1 MAQGGPG
8 SKGRLRTRS
17 EHFDLKTDRKKKSH
31 HVALL
36 SSFPFSSSFDV
47 CQKDR
52 KGKCERIAPTWWLFL
67 GGFLLGGVVVLVVVV
82 VVSGRG
88 MHMHMHVHM
97 IIWLNHKSPELGLN
111 LSGS

>member
-1 MAQGGPG
+1 MAQGVGAGARGVPERGPSTSFG
-8 SKGRLRTRS
+8 KRT
-17 EHFDLKTDRKKKSH
+17 EKKKPPCRASLI
-31 HVALL
+31 V
-36 SSFPFSSSFDV
+36 PFSSSFDV

-52 KGKCERIAPTWWLFL
+52 RGKLERIAPTWWLFQ
-67 GGFLLGGVVVLVVVV
+67 GGFLLRGVVVVGV

>member
-1 MAQGGPG
+1 M
-8 SKGRLRTRS
+8 SKGALRTMS
-17 EHFDLKTDRKKKSH
+17 EHFVPKTDRKKKPPCRASLI
-31 HVALL
+31 V
-36 SSFPFSSSFDV
+36 PFSSSFV
-47 CQKDR
+47 R
-52 KGKCERIAPTWWLFL
+52 RIEEGSNERIAPTWWLFQ
-67 GGFLLGGVVVLVVVV
+67 GGFCCWVVVV

>member
-1 MAQGGPG
+1 MAQGTG

-17 EHFDLKTDRKKKSH
+17 EHFDLKTDRKKSH

-52 KGKCERIAPTWWLFL
+52 KGKCERIAPTWWLSR
-67 GGFLLGGVVVLVVVV
+67 GFVRGVVVLVVV
-82 VVSGRG
+82 SGRDAHAYACAHDY
-88 MHMHMHVHM
+88 MVKPQ
-97 IIWLNHKSPELGLN
+97 ITRTRA
-111 LSGS
+111 